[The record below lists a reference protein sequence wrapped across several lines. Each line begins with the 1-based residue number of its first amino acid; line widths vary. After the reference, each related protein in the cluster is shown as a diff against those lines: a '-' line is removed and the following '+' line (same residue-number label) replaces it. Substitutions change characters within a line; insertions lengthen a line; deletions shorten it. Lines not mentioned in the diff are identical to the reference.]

1 MVFNQHKRIIVKRQT
16 DYIKE
21 EDLKKMKNVIY
32 TADKYMLPA
41 DELLLINDGT
51 VTKAPNLVERANELQ
66 RQKKMEE
73 EKQKLQ
79 DASNN
84 LDILL
89 KQIIESGDPKSINS
103 ETIKDL
109 EILINQTA
117 KSEMKNSDTFTS
129 GQNINASE
137 QSPEKA
143 INITNN
149 IADNIAEQNADRT
162 NKNNESNNLEN
173 TETSKNQDKILSADE
188 ILKNENL
195 GSEDLSFQRKE
206 SSKES
211 INQIKA
217 KPISI
222 HKDHRSRLKLQFMEH
237 GIETLSD
244 IQKLEM
250 LLFFSIPLKDTNP
263 LAHEL
268 INKFGSLRDVFDAD
282 YSSLTNISGIK
293 ENTACLIKLVSGLVK
308 QLQMPIDG
316 NYISSVSDAKEFCE
330 KLFANVEVE
339 QFYIICLSKSN
350 RVKKVK
356 LLQSGSSD
364 EIMVQIRN
372 VTEFALDSKCN
383 RIIVSHNHPCGYG
396 KMSDEDCTFT
406 YSLICS
412 CILNSIDI
420 VDHIIVGMDKT
431 ISLAAQ
437 NILQKLKEKAVST
450 IHLSHEK
457 LMMLSNS
464 SEEYKLK

>member
-188 ILKNENL
+188 ILKNEN
-195 GSEDLSFQRKE
+195 K
-206 SSKES
+206 
-211 INQIKA
+211 
-217 KPISI
+217 
-222 HKDHRSRLKLQFMEH
+222 
-237 GIETLSD
+237 
-244 IQKLEM
+244 
-250 LLFFSIPLKDTNP
+250 
-263 LAHEL
+263 
-268 INKFGSLRDVFDAD
+268 
-282 YSSLTNISGIK
+282 
-293 ENTACLIKLVSGLVK
+293 
-308 QLQMPIDG
+308 
-316 NYISSVSDAKEFCE
+316 
-330 KLFANVEVE
+330 
-339 QFYIICLSKSN
+339 
-350 RVKKVK
+350 
-356 LLQSGSSD
+356 
-364 EIMVQIRN
+364 
-372 VTEFALDSKCN
+372 
-383 RIIVSHNHPCGYG
+383 
-396 KMSDEDCTFT
+396 
-406 YSLICS
+406 
-412 CILNSIDI
+412 
-420 VDHIIVGMDKT
+420 
-431 ISLAAQ
+431 
-437 NILQKLKEKAVST
+437 
-450 IHLSHEK
+450 
-457 LMMLSNS
+457 
-464 SEEYKLK
+464 